1 MPPTSGREP
10 PSLPS
15 GAPRVARPDDPA
27 LRELVQRYRDLMG
40 ELPGAIY
47 VESPAIGRMLDIS
60 EEIERLT
67 GYPAD
72 AWRADSELWRTIVHP
87 DDVARIETA
96 NEACAAHGVPFEETY
111 RARTR
116 DGRDVHIA
124 ERSVLVSDPDGAPR
138 YWLGMMVD
146 VTQAIEARDTLTE
159 TQAKYGAL
167 VEQIPAIVYV
177 DRADA
182 WMQTTYVSPQI
193 ERILGVSPQEYMD
206 DSDLWTQMLHPDDRE
221 TALEVY
227 ERGRATGEPFTFEYR
242 LVARDGRVVWF
253 QDSALVLR
261 DAQGRPSL
269 IQGVMLDISIRKE
282 AEQRL
287 AYLAYHDHLTGMAN
301 KPMFDELLDR
311 ALARAHRSGLGVAV
325 LALDVDEFKLVND
338 SLGHEAGD
346 RLIAMLAERIAEAT
360 RETDLIARQGG
371 DEFLVLIADV
381 DLDGASGED
390 AAALAAQAVA
400 ARVQESLEAPFDVDG
415 TELYVT
421 VSIGISTFP
430 ADGQDAGGLL
440 RNADT
445 AMFRAKSA
453 GPGLCVV
460 HQADDVDAFSR
471 LSLSTR
477 LRKAVEQKSWALH
490 YQPLVNLLNGE
501 MVGVE
506 ALIRWPDP
514 NGGLVPPMEF
524 IPLAEEMGLIEAIG
538 EWVIEEICRQDAAWR
553 AEGLSLEIGFN
564 LSPRELW
571 QADPVERIARLI
583 ASAGMDPT
591 RVTIEITES
600 TAMHDADRTIEILHR
615 FHDQGLKL
623 ALDDFGTGYSSLARL
638 RYMPVDILK
647 VDRTFVRDV
656 HEDPQSAS
664 MVSAMIAL
672 ASNLGMTPLA
682 EGIETEDEWRYLAGK
697 GCPLGQGYFFSRP
710 VPPEE
715 ILALHRRAGLT
726 VIDGGLAA
734 G

>member
-1 MPPTSGREP
+1 M
-10 PSLPS
+10 
-15 GAPRVARPDDPA
+15 GA
-27 LRELVQRYRDLMG
+27 
-40 ELPGAIY
+40 LPGAVY
-47 VESPAIGRMLDIS
+47 VESPTVGQMLDVS
-60 EEIERLT
+60 EEVQRLT
-67 GYPAD
+67 GYPPE
-72 AWRADSELWRTIVHP
+72 AWRANAELWRTIVHP
-87 DDVARIETA
+87 DDVARIEAA
-96 NEACAAHGVPFEETY
+96 NEACVTHGVPFEETY

-124 ERSVLVSDPDGAPR
+124 ERAVLVTDPDGSPR

-146 VTQAIEARDTLTE
+146 VTQAIEARDSLTE

-193 ERILGVSPQEYMD
+193 ERILGVTPQEYIA

-242 LVARDGRVVWF
+242 LIARDGGVVWF

-269 IQGVMLDISIRKE
+269 IQGVMLDISKRKE

-301 KPMFDELLDR
+301 KAMFDELLDR

-360 RETDLIARQGG
+360 RETDLVARQGG

-381 DLDGASGED
+381 DLEAGGDD
-390 AAALAAQAVA
+390 AAALGAQAVA
-400 ARVQESLEAPFDVDG
+400 ARVQQALEAPFDVDG

-421 VSIGISTFP
+421 ASIGISTFP
-430 ADGQDAGGLL
+430 ADGQDAGALL

-460 HQADDVDAFSR
+460 HQADDVDVFSR

-477 LRKAVEQKSWALH
+477 LRKAVEQKAWALH
-490 YQPLVNLLNGE
+490 YQPLVDLLDGT

-538 EWVIEEICRQDAAWR
+538 EWVVEELCRQDALWR
-553 AEGLSLEIGFN
+553 AEGLALDIGFN

-571 QADPVERIARLI
+571 TADPVERIARQL
-583 ASAGMDPT
+583 ASAGMDPS

-600 TAMHDADRTIEILHR
+600 TAMHDADRTIQILHR
-615 FHDQGLKL
+615 FHDEGLRL

-638 RYMPVDILK
+638 RYMPVDVLK
-647 VDRTFVRDV
+647 IDRTFVRDV

-682 EGIETEDEWRYLAGK
+682 EGIETEDEWRYLADK
-697 GCPLGQGYFFSRP
+697 GCPLGQGYHFSRP

-715 ILALHRRAGLT
+715 ILAVHRRAGLT

>member
-1 MPPTSGREP
+1 MPPTSRREP
-10 PSLPS
+10 PLPT
-15 GAPRVARPDDPA
+15 GAPLEVRADDPA
-27 LRELVQRYRDLMG
+27 LPGLVQRYRDLMG
-40 ELPGAIY
+40 QLPGAVY
-47 VESPAIGRMLDIS
+47 VEAANIGQMLDVS
-60 EEIERLT
+60 DEIERLT

-87 DDVARIETA
+87 EDVARVEAA

-124 ERSVLVSDPDGAPR
+124 ERAVLVTEPDGAAR

-146 VTQAIEARDTLTE
+146 VTQAIEARATLTE

-193 ERILGVSPQEYMD
+193 ERILGVTPQEYVD
-206 DSDLWTQMLHPDDRE
+206 DSELWTQMLHPDDRE
-221 TALEVY
+221 TALEIY

-269 IQGVMLDISIRKE
+269 IQGVMLDISTRKE

-287 AYLAYHDHLTGMAN
+287 AYLAYHDHLTGLAN
-301 KPMFDELLDR
+301 KAMFDELLER
-311 ALARAHRSGLGVAV
+311 ALARASRSGLGVAV

-338 SLGHEAGD
+338 SLGHETGD
-346 RLIAMLAERIAEAT
+346 RLIAMLAERIGEAT
-360 RETDLIARQGG
+360 RETDLVARQGG

-381 DLDGASGED
+381 DLATVSGD
-390 AAALAAQAVA
+390 DPAALAAQAVA
-400 ARVQESLEAPFDVDG
+400 ARIHRSLETPFDVDG

-421 VSIGISTFP
+421 ASIGISTFP
-430 ADGQDAGGLL
+430 VDGHDAGGLL
-440 RNADT
+440 RNADA

-453 GPGLCVV
+453 GPGMYMV
-460 HQADDVDAFSR
+460 HQADDVDAFTR

-477 LRKAVEQKSWALH
+477 LRKAVEQRAWALH
-490 YQPLVNLLNGE
+490 YQPLVNLMNGE

-524 IPLAEEMGLIEAIG
+524 IPLAEEMGLIETIG
-538 EWVIEEICRQDAAWR
+538 EWVVEEICRQEAAWR
-553 AEGLSLEIGFN
+553 AEGLTLEIGFN
-564 LSPRELW
+564 LSPRELL
-571 QADPVERIARLI
+571 QADPVERIARQV
-583 ASAGMDPT
+583 AAAGMDPN

-615 FHDQGLKL
+615 FHDHGLRL

-647 VDRTFVRDV
+647 IDRTFVRDV
-656 HEDPQSAS
+656 HDDPQSAS

-710 VPPEE
+710 VPAED